1 LKCPACALK
10 QDESHLLNDSSIY
23 PLKVRI
29 EDDIIV
35 TADGMELM
43 TRVPRTVQ
51 EIEEHMSGGG
61 ACS

>member
-1 LKCPACALK
+1 MMFCFF
-10 QDESHLLNDSSIY
+10 
-23 PLKVRI
+23 KVRI

-51 EIEEHMSGGG
+51 EIEEHMTGGG
-61 ACS
+61 GCS